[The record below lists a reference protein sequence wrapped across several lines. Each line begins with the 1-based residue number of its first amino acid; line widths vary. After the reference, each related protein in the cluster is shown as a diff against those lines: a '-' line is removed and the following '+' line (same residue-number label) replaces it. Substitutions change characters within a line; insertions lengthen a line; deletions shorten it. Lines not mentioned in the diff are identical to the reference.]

1 VATRIRTTWDD
12 DGVTR
17 SAEDAP
23 PARSKGIHIPPEDAA
38 FLVMLLL
45 DVAGTLWR
53 EQRYKW
59 ATSKTMA
66 LRNIEYAL
74 GHEGGFT
81 TMMRRSR
88 TKRR

>member
-1 VATRIRTTWDD
+1 MAARIRTTWDD
-12 DGVTR
+12 VGVTR
-17 SAEDAP
+17 SAEESTP
-23 PARSKGIHIPPEDAA
+23 TGFKGIHIPPEDAA

-53 EQRYKW
+53 QERYKW
-59 ATSKTMA
+59 AMRKATATRD
-66 LRNIEYAL
+66 LEYAL

-81 TMMRRSR
+81 SMLRRAR

>member
-1 VATRIRTTWDD
+1 MATRIRTTWDD

-17 SAEDAP
+17 PAEETP
-23 PARSKGIHIPPEDAA
+23 PARSRGIHIPPEDAA

-45 DVAGTLWR
+45 DVAGTFWR
-53 EQRYKW
+53 QERYKW
-59 ATSKTMA
+59 ARSKASA
-66 LRNIEYAL
+66 LRNLEYAL

-81 TMMRRSR
+81 TIMRRSR